1 MVLALDLPWLR
12 GDLEKGYFVFT
23 KLNDESL
30 VAHYESIRKQV
41 DLDRLLVNRGI
52 KLVFAHGEAVKKRA
66 GDLES
71 ELASRKIAIRPIEW
85 CF

>member
-1 MVLALDLPWLR
+1 MS
-12 GDLEKGYFVFT
+12 T

-41 DLDRLLVNRGI
+41 DLNRVLVNRGV
-52 KLVFAHGEAVKKRA
+52 KLVFAHVEAVKKRA
-66 GDLES
+66 GELQN
-71 ELASRKIAIRPIEW
+71 ELARRKISIRPIDW

>member
-1 MVLALDLPWLR
+1 MPLALSLTATDL
-12 GDLEKGYFVFT
+12 GKGTCVVST

-41 DLDRLLVNRGI
+41 DLDRVLVNRGV

-66 GDLES
+66 GELQN
-71 ELASRKIAIRPIEW
+71 ELARRKISIRPIDW